1 MAGRIEEFKVDVGWV
16 VKGIIAWLGP
26 RRRLAEDYENLSR
39 SAVAFIRLASIRL
52 LLRRLTRPCSA
63 N

>member
-1 MAGRIEEFKVDVGWV
+1 MAGRIEEFKVDVGWI
-16 VKGIIAWLGP
+16 VKRIIAWLGR
-26 RRRLAEDYENLSR
+26 RRRLAKDYENLSR